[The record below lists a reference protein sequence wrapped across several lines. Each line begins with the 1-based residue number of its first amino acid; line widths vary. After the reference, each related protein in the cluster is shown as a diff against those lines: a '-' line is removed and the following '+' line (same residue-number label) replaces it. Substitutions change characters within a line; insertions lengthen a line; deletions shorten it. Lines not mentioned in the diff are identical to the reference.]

1 MKFVAF
7 LAVVLLGIHS
17 AVAIRCY
24 ECAPDVENIGSLAN
38 LGNPPT
44 LCGKPNMTRTCAN
57 MDSCAMISVTAN
69 MPQIGDIV
77 TYHLNCTMNLMCTE
91 AFKNMTCGGMRNETA
106 GSPVVIKSCD
116 VKCCQG
122 DICNNPTPAATTPSA
137 TTPSA
142 TTPSATTP
150 SPVSTTMPPTGNTTV
165 KSSVTSI
172 SFLPNGAI
180 FGILGAITVF
190 FMNLL

>member
-24 ECAPDVENIGSLAN
+24 ECAPDFENIGSLAN

-69 MPQIGDIV
+69 MPLIGDIV
-77 TYHLNCTMNLMCTE
+77 TYNLNCTMSLMCTE
-91 AFKNMTCGGMRNETA
+91 ALNNMTCSGVRNGTA

-122 DICNNPTPAATTPSA
+122 DLCNNPTPA
-137 TTPSA
+137 
-142 TTPSATTP
+142 ATTP